1 MPRFIT
7 YRLRCECPRYNE
19 SLIPEEAL
27 RTVREFSGNDT
38 RVLDFR
44 ATSTFWTLSHEPAEV
59 YADAVAHLVAR
70 QKEIQRENAEYEA
83 GMCADLYKQYGQG
96 RHLNWD
102 PEELELPDDPESNEV
117 YLRHFNMHLSDAA
130 SNYRSMV
137 EGIRLEPVEIL
148 SLEESKLIER
158 AARFVRDPERYFSEM
173 RAIQNPHVQM
183 DIQRSIANL
192 KEYVRQRLIADRGMD
207 TDQFKDVAGKAL
219 HDLEHYFPVEFE
231 GL

>member
-7 YRLRCECPRYNE
+7 YRLTCTCQRYNE
-19 SLIPEEAL
+19 SLLPADAL
-27 RTVREFSGNDT
+27 RTIHEFDNATKILDVRGS
-38 RVLDFR
+38 
-44 ATSTFWTLSHEPAEV
+44 STFWTLSHEPAEV
-59 YADAVAHLVAR
+59 FADAVAHLVAR
-70 QKEIQRENAEYEA
+70 QKEIQRENAEHDAAMRGE
-83 GMCADLYKQYGQG
+83 LWEQIKTT
-96 RHLNWD
+96 RHLDWD
-102 PEELELPDDPESNEV
+102 PEAFELPDDPESNEV
-117 YLRHFNMHLSDAA
+117 YLRHFNLHLSDAA

-192 KEYVRQRLIADRGMD
+192 KEYVRQRLIAGRGMD
-207 TDQFKDVAGKAL
+207 TEQFKDLAGKAL